1 MDNLNLPK
9 LFFPLTPTILLRN
22 IFFMLF
28 LQTTKFSPFRRG
40 TAYEL
45 SREISGKKLME
56 LSKEG
61 DKI

>member
-1 MDNLNLPK
+1 
-9 LFFPLTPTILLRN
+9 
-22 IFFMLF
+22 MLF

-56 LSKEG
+56 LSNEG
-61 DKI
+61 DKIERGHQSLSPSFEHRKT